1 MKVKV
6 IEDDCAGCGACEDIC
21 PEVFEVVD
29 GGVKVK
35 VAPVPPELREAAK
48 EAADSCPTEAIVIEE
63 D

>member
-6 IEDDCAGCGACEDIC
+6 IDEDCAGCGPCEDIC

-29 GGVKVK
+29 SVAKVK
-35 VAPVPPELREAAK
+35 VDVVPPELQEAAR
-48 EAADSCPTEAIVIEE
+48 EAADSCPAEAIVIEE